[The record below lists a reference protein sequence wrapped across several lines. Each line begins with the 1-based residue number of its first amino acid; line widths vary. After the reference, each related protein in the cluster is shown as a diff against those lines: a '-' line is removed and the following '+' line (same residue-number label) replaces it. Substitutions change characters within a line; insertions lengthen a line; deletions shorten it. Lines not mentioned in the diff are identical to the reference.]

1 MSQQLLNDTVTP
13 ITVPFQ
19 NLSNITT
26 VVPLEERAPIL
37 PSIRPAVINVESIN
51 QLINEINSLI
61 NEDEYNSASILI
73 PRLIDRVNVLKRN
86 FGSSYFKKIK
96 PKPGEYSVTT
106 TLKDISNLLSQIAL
120 LEQWVREHPES
131 HRPCGATLPEPEPE
145 PLPYQVGVLVYTGSD
160 TMDDPAYFITDESH
174 SNVDNHYFA
183 DLHQQPRWNPAIVN
197 TQLLLPIFN
206 VSFQPRTLTFFNGND
221 HMNHSVISITNRDHI
236 NTIRTSLREALDIN
250 DDFYLNNSWFEI
262 IFPDNTLSSITLAV
276 PMSRDT
282 AELRTLPTLAERQIA
297 VLGQAQNATQ
307 SIRRQIA
314 PYTSAEVDNYR
325 LNGTVRFPQS
335 RFINTEPKLHD
346 NCLLNEL
353 INLYSRLSNHC
364 IAESTIRKY
373 FNNGETATI
382 GRLKQFCDKYEISY
396 TLFNIFEDAIYHKI
410 YKSKHRLAL
419 VLIIHEHHVSR
430 YVGDLRISV
439 DFSKTTEHTISG
451 YKDTRKSL
459 KFKPVPELTTIGLGN
474 QGHPN
479 FSFLYEENL
488 KIRSL
493 MWQDPTVS
501 GKHTVHDMNDAY
513 YSAIMSL
520 HPDEAIPKFQITDE
534 IREFVPGE
542 VLKPFNFYYLRDIS
556 DKVRA
561 NQGLNAFGGQLTNYM
576 YGYRLIYEINMDR
589 LAEEDITYV
598 RVATE
603 FVKASKLQNI
613 IKEHDP
619 KKYKIINGLFGQA
632 RASSKSI
639 SLNVSIDDLRLLM
652 RHYPELIIHED
663 ASVRDSSEHVSFS
676 ITKTLS
682 QGKYRYLNN
691 FDFHNYTIEI
701 CNFIITKK
709 VDEMMKVN
717 SSSRRP
723 DGATLRFSDIKLT
736 KVWVDCIG
744 FNIDIMSEGC
754 IHTGPIPST
763 GATITFKEQKSNYCG
778 HIIPFKYK
786 DPKQFIEA
794 SHQELQSFFD
804 GCVVITGPPGCGKTY
819 YVKHNL
825 KYDYAASFQNKC
837 ARMINGETIHKTFI
851 LADMKNFYKHCRK
864 FKDKTI
870 WIDEIS
876 QVQSW
881 IWSVF
886 FTVHKLY
893 GTKFILTGDFDQ
905 IPPYGEDPDY
915 DDYFWSNLR
924 AKAVPP
930 PPNEHQRCD
939 RELLNLA
946 TKILHNPTF
955 EIPPHLLRTVFNPN
969 IDHHFSLTKNCR
981 TVANEK
987 VLNARRLSFDPPS
1000 IGVQIVA
1007 IRTNVSKGYSTGSVY
1022 TVTDCIDDIQ
1032 DFLDKKELY
1041 IEPKD
1046 TPITL
1051 RCIFPEEYDITINR
1065 ALYSK
1070 DFVPGYG
1077 QTIHS
1082 SQGATIDKSIAIYE
1096 IDKIRKKPNGNRILY
1111 TALTRVKR
1119 INQLNLYKDVPNGF
1133 NVPPTIIEYNIP
1145 TSYLPSHRDD
1155 LEPFIPHDPTSILH
1169 NNQNK
1174 NINGME
1180 F

>member
-1 MSQQLLNDTVTP
+1 M
-13 ITVPFQ
+13 IE
-19 NLSNITT
+19 
-26 VVPLEERAPIL
+26 VPLGERGPIL

-51 QLINEINSLI
+51 QLINEINGLI
-61 NEDEYNSASILI
+61 NENEYNSASILI
-73 PRLIDRVNVLKRN
+73 PRLIDRVNALKTNISRT
-86 FGSSYFKKIK
+86 YFKKIR
-96 PKPGEYSVTT
+96 PKPGEYSIST
-106 TLKDISNLLSQIAL
+106 TLKDISKLLSQIAVL
-120 LEQWVREHPES
+120 VQWIIEHPE
-131 HRPCGATLPEPEPE
+131 PEPEPE
-145 PLPYQVGVLVYTGSD
+145 PLPYQVAVIVYTGSD

-174 SNVDNHYFA
+174 SNVDNHYFEH
-183 DLHQQPRWNPAIVN
+183 LHQQPQWNPVIVN

-206 VSFQPRTLTFFNGND
+206 ISFQPRILTFFNGND
-221 HMNHSVISITNRDHI
+221 HINSDVVSITNRDHI
-236 NTIRTSLREALDIN
+236 NIIRRTLTEALNIH
-250 DDFYLNNSWFEI
+250 DDFYLDNSWFEI
-262 IFPDNTLSSITLAV
+262 IFPGNTLSSFTLAI
-276 PMSRDT
+276 PNRPSMSRD
-282 AELRTLPTLAERQIA
+282 AVTLPTLAERQI
-297 VLGQAQNATQ
+297 Q
-307 SIRRQIA
+307 SIQRQIA
-314 PYTSAEVDNYR
+314 PYTSTEVDNYR
-325 LNGTVRFPQS
+325 LDGTVRFPQS
-335 RFINTEPKLHD
+335 KFINTEPKLHD

-353 INLYSRLSNHC
+353 IYLYSHFSNHR
-364 IAESTIRKY
+364 IAESTIIKY

-396 TLFNIFEDAIYHKI
+396 TLFNIFEDTISQKT

-430 YVGDLRISV
+430 YVGDLRSSV
-439 DFSKTTEHTISG
+439 DFSQTTEHTISG

-479 FSFLYEENL
+479 FSFLYEEHL

-513 YSAIMSL
+513 YSAVMSL
-520 HPDEAIPKFQITDE
+520 HPDEAIPKFQITDDV
-534 IREFVPGE
+534 REFVPGE
-542 VLKPFNFYYLRDIS
+542 VLKPYNFYYLRDIS
-556 DKVRA
+556 DKVRV

-576 YGYRLIYEINMDR
+576 YGYRLIYEINMGR
-589 LAEEDITYV
+589 LSINDITHV

-603 FVKASKLQNI
+603 FVKASKLQDI

-639 SLNVSIDDLRLLM
+639 SLNVSIDDLRLLL
-652 RHYPELIIHED
+652 RHYPDLIIHE
-663 ASVRDSSEHVSFS
+663 SSEGEFFS

-682 QGKYRYLNN
+682 QGKYKYLNN

-709 VDEMMKVN
+709 VDEMIKAN
-717 SSSRRP
+717 IE
-723 DGATLRFSDIKLT
+723 RFPNIKLT

-744 FNIDIMSEGC
+744 FNIHIISEGYLY
-754 IHTGPIPST
+754 TGPIPAT
-763 GATITFKEQKSNYCG
+763 GARITYKNQKSNYCG

-804 GCVVITGPPGCGKTY
+804 SCVIITGPPGCGKTY

-851 LADMKNFYKHCRK
+851 LANMKDFYKHCRK

-886 FTVHKLY
+886 FTVHKSY
-893 GTKFILTGDFDQ
+893 GTRFILTGDFDQ

-915 DDYFWSNLR
+915 NDYFWSNLR

-946 TKILHNPTF
+946 TQILRDPTF
-955 EIPPHLLRTVFNPN
+955 EIPPNLLRTEFNPN

-1007 IRTNVSKGYSTGSVY
+1007 IRTNASKGYSTGSVY
-1022 TVTDCIDDIQ
+1022 KVTDCINDIK
-1032 DFLDKKELY
+1032 DFMDKKELY

-1051 RCIFPEEYDITINR
+1051 RCIFPEEYEITINR

-1096 IDKIRKKPNGNRILY
+1096 IYKIRKKPNGNRILY
-1111 TALTRVKR
+1111 TAITRVKR

-1145 TSYLPSHRDD
+1145 TSYLPSHRDT
-1155 LEPFIPHDPTSILH
+1155 LEPFIPCDPTSIFSPATLH
-1169 NNQNK
+1169 NNNK
-1174 NINGME
+1174 DINGME